1 MDADFE
7 QHYQAAERAY
17 GLGDYAE
24 AHALASGL
32 WDQLQTA
39 SANQDQGQDQAIVL
53 GWRSVVSLLMGHIQL
68 HGLDNPE
75 DAASAYQRVLDGEC
89 DATLAALAAQGL
101 DRCRSQTAASE
112 REATTAP
119 AANHGA
125 IPELLKDPF
134 LPTDPDQ
141 AKPERPN
148 LVTAMPW
155 LASAGDTSEP
165 QREEEKKEK
174 EEKNEEKAQETLPAA
189 APAPSL
195 TTAPVPSPEPETERE
210 PDPEPEPKT
219 TLTPE
224 PQSRTEQPPADQTPT
239 DQPPTDQPPNKAV
252 APTPQAAATKDLLEN
267 SWIRRQLKPELE
279 SPTDST
285 EPMGLINRI
294 KRAFARSAGR

>member
-1 MDADFE
+1 MDSEFE
-7 QHYQAAERAY
+7 QRYQAAERAY
-17 GLGDYAE
+17 GLGDFSE
-24 AHALASGL
+24 AHTLASGL

-39 SANQDQGQDQAIVL
+39 SANQDQGQDQGIVL

-68 HGLDNPE
+68 HGLHNPE
-75 DAASAYQRVLDGEC
+75 DAASAYQRVLDGES

-101 DRCRSQTAASE
+101 DRCRSQTAAGE
-112 REATTAP
+112 GAATTAP
-119 AANHGA
+119 AAHHGA

-134 LPTDPDQ
+134 LPTEPDQ

-165 QREEEKKEK
+165 RREEEKKGKDEK
-174 EEKNEEKAQETLPAA
+174 EEEDEEKAQKTLPAA

-210 PDPEPEPKT
+210 PDPEPEPET

-224 PQSRTEQPPADQTPT
+224 PQITTDQT
-239 DQPPTDQPPNKAV
+239 PTDQPPNKAV